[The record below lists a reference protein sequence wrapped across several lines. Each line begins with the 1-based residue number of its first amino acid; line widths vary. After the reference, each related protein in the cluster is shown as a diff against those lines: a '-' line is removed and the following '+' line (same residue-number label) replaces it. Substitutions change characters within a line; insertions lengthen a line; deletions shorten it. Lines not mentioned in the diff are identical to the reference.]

1 MCGIISS
8 AVPVNPIGLDVRAV
22 PGVKTVHSASPTKT
36 SEDLLTNRL
45 KDVRLQIS
53 PCMFLSSSIS
63 NIEMF

>member
-22 PGVKTVHSASPTKT
+22 PGVKTVHSASPSKT

-45 KDVRLQIS
+45 KDVR
-53 PCMFLSSSIS
+53 
-63 NIEMF
+63 